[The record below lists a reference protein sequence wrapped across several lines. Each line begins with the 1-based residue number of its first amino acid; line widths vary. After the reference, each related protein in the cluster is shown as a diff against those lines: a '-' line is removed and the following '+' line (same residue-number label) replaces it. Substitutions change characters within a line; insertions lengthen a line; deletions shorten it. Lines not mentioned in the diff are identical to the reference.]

1 MLLSFLVSHFPFGVS
16 LEHFQASDIGDSKIT
31 PSQSQACD
39 GFSNFFLA
47 VATDDRRESL
57 AAALRGEETGI
68 ATSEVPV
75 GSGVNA
81 ENIKNCVE
89 YLKET
94 DWDGGISIETYG
106 TDESI
111 AASCEFL
118 RGLL

>member
-1 MLLSFLVSHFPFGVS
+1 MRWFF
-16 LEHFQASDIGDSKIT
+16 EH
-31 PSQSQACD
+31 
-39 GFSNFFLA
+39 FLA

-68 ATSEVPV
+68 ATSEVSV

-81 ENIKNCVE
+81 ENIKKCVE

-94 DWDGGISIETYG
+94 DWDGGISIECYG
-106 TDESI
+106 TDENI
-111 AASCEFL
+111 AASCKFL